1 MRTFRI
7 ALGLLSIAG
16 LGALAA
22 GDAGAKKG
30 GTGGLAPLSSLPV
43 PQSPEISRFVRD
55 TGAAQKLGK
64 ALFWDMQAGSD
75 GRTAC
80 ATCHYDAG
88 TDNRSRNQINPRG
101 PAGFTVKG
109 PNAQLTAADF
119 PLHRLADPDDAASQ
133 VLADSDNVV
142 GSQGVV
148 PSTFRGIIDGDPLD
162 SQAFGTV
169 DSAFQ
174 LGGVNVRRSTGRNTP
189 SVVNAVFNFRQFWD
203 GRAQNDFNGVNPF
216 GARDASARVGQANA
230 AGGFDKVAVSLTNAS
245 LASQATGPPGNPVEM
260 SADGRT
266 LSDIGRKLLALR
278 PLGAQRVSASDSLLG
293 DLAGPSGRGLRTS
306 YGELIRQA
314 FKPEWWNAEGSATAA
329 NGRSYSLMQFNFPL
343 YWGLAIQAYESTL
356 VSDQTPV
363 DRFLAGDA
371 SALGAEARQGMNVF
385 AGAGDC
391 MECHAGAAL
400 TTATV
405 AEVAREG
412 AVSAS
417 QRGLHDTGFFNIG
430 VRPSASDPGNGGT
443 DPFGAP
449 LSIAALN
456 AQAPA
461 APPGGVDGSFKTPGL
476 RNVALTAPF
485 FHNGGQMTL
494 SQVVDFYSRGGD
506 FNAATGPNEIAPL
519 GLSQTDKKSLVA
531 FLEALTD
538 PRVRD
543 QAAPFDHPQLFVP
556 VGEQTNGDGSVITD
570 ADGRAVDC
578 FKEIGATGAGGGAPL
593 PQFPAFSGPPCD
605 AVPTGEGGGP
615 PDTAITDAP
624 PAVTVRVPE
633 VTLPGSSCR
642 SRRVFTIRLWRP
654 RGDRI
659 RRVTVTVN
667 ARKVAD
673 LRGRRLR
680 RAPVDLRGLPRGTIR
695 VKVVVRTANGRELMM
710 LRRYRTCTRSAQ

>member
-1 MRTFRI
+1 MKTIRL

-30 GTGGLAPLSSLPV
+30 GTGGLAPLSSLAV
-43 PQSPEISRFVRD
+43 PQSPEMERFVRD
-55 TGAAQKLGK
+55 TSAAQKLGK

-88 TDNRSRNQINPRG
+88 TDNRSRNQVNPRG

-109 PNAQLTAADF
+109 PNAQLTATDF
-119 PLHRLADPDDAASQ
+119 PLHRLADPDDPASA
-133 VLADSDNVV
+133 VISDSDNVV
-142 GSQGVV
+142 GSQGVL
-148 PSTFRGIIDGDPLD
+148 PSTFKDVIDGDPLD
-162 SQAFGTV
+162 SQAFATT
-169 DSAFQ
+169 DSVFQ
-174 LGGVNVRRSTGRNTP
+174 VGGVNVRRSTGRNTP
-189 SVVNAVFNFRQFWD
+189 SVLNAVFNFRQFWD
-203 GRAQNDFNGVNPF
+203 GRAQNDFNGVTPF
-216 GARDASARVGQANA
+216 GSRDAAARVGQANA
-230 AGGFDKVAVSLTNAS
+230 AGGIDKVAVSLTNAS

-266 LSDIGRKLLALR
+266 LSDIGRKLLGLR
-278 PLGAQRVSASDSLLG
+278 PLGAQRVSSSDSVLG
-293 DLAGPSGRGLRTS
+293 DLVTPSGRGLRAS

-314 FKPEWWNAEGSATAA
+314 FKPEWWNADGTVTAP
-329 NGRSYSLMQFNFPL
+329 NGRNYSLMQFNFPL
-343 YWGLAIQAYESTL
+343 FWGLAIQAYESTL

-371 SALGAEARQGMNVF
+371 SALSAEARQGMNVF

-391 MECHAGAAL
+391 MECHAGPAL

-405 AEVAREG
+405 AEVAGAG
-412 AVSAS
+412 AVSGDV
-417 QRGLHDTGFFNIG
+417 RGLHDTGFFNIG
-430 VRPSASDPGNGGT
+430 VRPSATDPGNGGS
-443 DPFGAP
+443 DPFGNP
-449 LSIAALN
+449 LSIAMLSN
-456 AQAPA
+456 QPPA

-476 RNVALTAPF
+476 RNVAMTAPF
-485 FHNGGQMTL
+485 FHNGGQLTL
-494 SQVVDFYSRGGD
+494 RQVVDFYSRGGD
-506 FNAATGPNEIAPL
+506 FNGTGPSEIARL
-519 GLSQTDKKSLVA
+519 GLSEADKDALVA

-556 VGEQTNGDGSVITD
+556 VGEQTNPDGSVIAD
-570 ADGRAVDC
+570 GDGRAVDC
-578 FKEIGATGAGGGAPL
+578 FKEIGATGQSGGTPL

-605 AVPTGEGGGP
+605 TVPTGEGGGP
-615 PDTAITDAP
+615 PDTAITDTP

-633 VTLPGSSCR
+633 VTLPGASCR
-642 SRRVFTIRLWRP
+642 SRRVFSIRLWRP
-654 RGDRI
+654 RGDRV
-659 RRVTVTVN
+659 RRLTVTVN

-695 VKVVVRTANGRELMM
+695 VKVVVRTAKGRELVM
-710 LRRYRTCTRSAQ
+710 LRRYRTCARRTG